1 MKGELFD
8 GTDRKQ
14 KLTNIIA
21 HVRPGPSRPR
31 SAYDKL
37 CEWLKGVWAKV
48 IFDQKEKLDIIF
60 IMGDIVAGYEQGFM
74 LPEAGTMGSGSRRI
88 WRSLRGGL
96 KVEI

>member
-37 CEWLKGVWAKV
+37 CERLKGVRAKV
-48 IFDQKEKLDIIF
+48 IFDQKEKLDMIF
-60 IMGDIVAGYEQGFM
+60 IWEI
-74 LPEAGTMGSGSRRI
+74 L
-88 WRSLRGGL
+88 LRGINNVSCCQRRGR
-96 KVEI
+96 